1 MSDGNDGGSVLG
13 ADPPGDGIRVGDAD
27 PAVDVG
33 AAADEVTVLESGT
46 ELERTIGLRGGLAI
60 GIGTMVGAG
69 IFVFPGLAAGQAGPA
84 AALSFALGAV
94 IALLV
99 ALPTSELATAMPKSG
114 GAYYFI
120 SRAMGSAFGAV
131 VGIGLWLGLVFA
143 SAFYLVGFA
152 QYAIAVLAEL
162 GAASMVSDL
171 PLVALLG
178 VGFGVVLT
186 ALSMF
191 GTENAT
197 KLQNSIVSLLLGI
210 LLVFLVYGSLDTLG
224 LFGRQTVPEEFMPYG
239 TLSIFT
245 TAALVFTSYLGFAQV
260 ATVAGE
266 ITKPGRNLPLA
277 MVGSVVV
284 VGVLYVVTILV
295 STGAFGSA
303 QLAAF
308 GETAIVEVA
317 RSYLGF
323 PGAVAILIA
332 GLLATV
338 SSANAS
344 ILSSSRALYALS
356 RDALVPPQ
364 LARINLRYGTPHIA
378 LALVG
383 GPTVVLVAVGRTEVL
398 AEVASFLH
406 LVTYGL
412 ICVALIGLRRSNPA
426 WYNPSFRVP
435 GYPVVPVLGALASFS
450 LVAFMQPLS
459 QAVGVAVALAALVW
473 YFAYARDVRLK
484 GVSADA

>member
-1 MSDGNDGGSVLG
+1 MSGNNGGVPSGQTEGGGESLVSS
-13 ADPPGDGIRVGDAD
+13 DPS
-27 PAVDVG
+27 VDVG
-33 AAADEVTVLESGT
+33 TTADEVTVLESGT
-46 ELERTIGLRGGLAI
+46 ELERTIDLRGGLAI
-60 GIGTMVGAG
+60 GVGTMVGAG
-69 IFVFPGLAAGQAGPA
+69 IFVFPGLAAGNAGPA
-84 AALSFALGAV
+84 AALSFVIGAV

-120 SRAMGSAFGAV
+120 SRGMGAPFGAV

-152 QYAIAVLAEL
+152 QYAVAVLEEIGASAIIVESVPFVAVL
-162 GAASMVSDL
+162 GI
-171 PLVALLG
+171 
-178 VGFGVVLT
+178 GFGLLLTVV
-186 ALSMF
+186 SVF
-191 GTENAT
+191 GTENTT
-197 KLQNSIVSLLLGI
+197 KLQNGIVSLLLGI
-210 LLVFLVYGSLDTLG
+210 LFIFLLYGSLDTLG
-224 LFGRQTVPEEFMPYG
+224 LFGRETVPEQFLPYG
-239 TLSIFT
+239 SFSIFT

-277 MVGSVVV
+277 MIGSVVI
-284 VGVLYVVTILV
+284 VGTLYVVTILI
-295 STGAFGSA
+295 STGAFGSVR
-303 QLAAF
+303 LSTF

-317 RSYLGF
+317 RSYLGL
-323 PGAVAILIA
+323 PGAIAILVA

-356 RDALVPPQ
+356 RDALVPTQ
-364 LARINLRYGTPHIA
+364 LGRINLRYGTPHLA

-406 LVTYGL
+406 LISYGL
-412 ICVALIGLRRSNPA
+412 MCVALVVLRRSNPE

-435 GYPVVPVLGALASFS
+435 GYPAVPIVGAIASFG

-459 QAVGVAVALAALVW
+459 QVIGIVVSVAALVW
-473 YFAYARDVRLK
+473 YLIYAREVTLK
-484 GVSADA
+484 GVQADA